1 MGTTYTSTTVPVPI
15 NDLQTS
21 YAYIPSF
28 SASAHVFI
36 EHTYRGDLEVD
47 IGVGDPSSP
56 SWSQRIWNG
65 EGWGE
70 DNLDLTVDL
79 SGAMAYLP
87 PSSGNVWFL
96 KVYDHAQY
104 DQGQIT
110 VFTITYM
117 GTTYTST
124 TVPVP
129 INDLQTSYA
138 YIPS

>member
-1 MGTTYTSTTVPVPI
+1 M
-15 NDLQTS
+15 L
-21 YAYIPSF
+21 IP
-28 SASAHVFI
+28 SAHVFI

-87 PSSGNVWFL
+87 PSTINRWFL
-96 KVYDHAQY
+96 RVYDHGNY
-104 DQGQIT
+104 DQGRI
-110 VFTITYM
+110 VWFNITYERV
-117 GTTYTST
+117 TYSST
-124 TVPVP
+124 DVPVP
-129 INDLQTSYA
+129 INDLQTNYA